1 MRIIGGKARGRRLQA
16 LSKSTAKHS
25 GQPIRPTADRAREAL
40 FNIIGRE
47 VENATVLDLYAGT
60 GALGLEALSRSA
72 ERAVFVDKS
81 LKAVQ
86 IINKNIELCGFSD
99 RALVY
104 KRDLSKGL
112 SFLVKKLPGITF
124 SIVFVDPPYR
134 KGLSAG
140 MLQELAES
148 ELLFPGAFVA
158 VEEDALTELPSQMAG
173 LTLVDQ
179 RRYGETGFWFYRQSK
194 FLHKST

>member
-25 GQPIRPTADRAREAL
+25 GQLIRPTADRAREAL

-112 SFLVKKLPGITF
+112 SFLLKLLPGTSF
-124 SIVFVDPPYR
+124 SIVFADPPYR
-134 KGLSAG
+134 KGVPAG
-140 MLQELAES
+140 ILKELAES
-148 ELLFPGAFVA
+148 DLLMPEALVVIEDNAAIKLPEQVA
-158 VEEDALTELPSQMAG
+158 KLILI
-173 LTLVDQ
+173 DQ
-179 RRYGETGFWFYRQSK
+179 RRYGETGFWFYRQN
-194 FLHKST
+194 